1 MNLSSQSV
9 YEVLELLV
17 ERQWNVALPFFVCTC
32 RYLLSFFFVG
42 ILNKFLKSCLDS
54 TLTDVSRKDENVRRV

>member
-1 MNLSSQSV
+1 M

-32 RYLLSFFFVG
+32 RYLLSFTFVG
-42 ILNKFLKSCLDS
+42 ILNKFLKPCVDS
-54 TLTDVSRKDENVRRV
+54 LTDVSRKDENVRRV